1 MKGVKF
7 LIVVCRSL
15 LVSSMAI
22 VLVLTFCLLR
32 ARVMTTKMMAVTMMT
47 NQRAVVME
55 EVMTAMMAMTGM
67 MVEMEGGEE
76 EDEEDVPPLD
86 TLLVELRDVKEQI
99 KDMSPQ
105 KWKIEEQIAE
115 HCPDSKEA
123 KNINRRKNA
132 NVSRATASTA
142 VDDLKNTLITLFV
155 KKDDTTTE
163 DFKVRLSMSGG
174 KFIQLVADKFNVK
187 KSKFYLT
194 CPNGD
199 LLQAGNR
206 VLFNQ
211 KLKPNDI
218 ISITFRG
225 AGGANRVKTEMKAKH
240 KVARLQEKLRADNR
254 QCDDMCDDAEVDA
267 VVIALEGVKN
277 FLVDCVDV
285 QQLLTNAALD
295 ALKAVLALYSQG

>member
-1 MKGVKF
+1 
-7 LIVVCRSL
+7 
-15 LVSSMAI
+15 
-22 VLVLTFCLLR
+22 
-32 ARVMTTKMMAVTMMT
+32 
-47 NQRAVVME
+47 
-55 EVMTAMMAMTGM
+55 
-67 MVEMEGGEE
+67 
-76 EDEEDVPPLD
+76 
-86 TLLVELRDVKEQI
+86 
-99 KDMSPQ
+99 MSPQ

-187 KSKFYLT
+187 KSKFYPT

-225 AGGANRVKTEMKAKH
+225 AGGANRVKTEMKAEH